1 MDEKI
6 LLERD
11 MNVELR
17 FVDKY
22 RSLILAISFS
32 VPVLW
37 IFLYP
42 VLFMGSGTRYFL
54 DTFAFVFLFAA
65 MALTLNLE
73 VGYLGLPNF
82 GKVAFVMIGAYS
94 YAMSNVAGL
103 NIFGIGEILTG
114 LIVAMLVTG
123 FSGVILSLPTLKLR
137 EDYFAI
143 VTIVAGEILRLVA
156 NNEESLGG
164 FSGFPVTN
172 FVFEE
177 FSPDVTMSGTN
188 LFFLDFI
195 VIIFFTILGV
205 SLYVYNKNKFEN
217 NFDMIKARKMAIQ
230 KSMNIQ
236 VWVGLLLIYFN
247 YKLVYQEF
255 ASISFDVFIIVQLI
269 LWYTLKFLINFSSD
283 KSDYLVYGS
292 VTLYIV
298 FGVISISTGD
308 ILNPGDTSINNT
320 NWYFMLLTGGVMYVV
335 YYIME
340 LIYHSPFG
348 RALRAI
354 REDDTSALSIGKS
367 LFGLRLRGL
376 ILSNVLTGFVAA
388 FYAMILS
395 NISPQAFL
403 PLLTFQL
410 YIMVIVGGTGNNKG
424 VIFGSIL
431 IQILIQGT
439 RRLSDVKIYYPFFT
453 NEDILGFGRLV
464 NPFNLALII
473 VGVTLIVFLIYA
485 PEGIFPEK
493 RDNNEEYQD
502 LLYLLDDGVVSGNKL
517 SLKIL
522 SKLVNVDVGKIKME
536 D

>member
-1 MDEKI
+1 M
-6 LLERD
+6 
-11 MNVELR
+11 
-17 FVDKY
+17 
-22 RSLILAISFS
+22 
-32 VPVLW
+32 
-37 IFLYP
+37 
-42 VLFMGSGTRYFL
+42 
-54 DTFAFVFLFAA
+54 
-65 MALTLNLE
+65 
-73 VGYLGLPNF
+73 
-82 GKVAFVMIGAYS
+82 
-94 YAMSNVAGL
+94 
-103 NIFGIGEILTG
+103 
-114 LIVAMLVTG
+114 
-123 FSGVILSLPTLKLR
+123 
-137 EDYFAI
+137 
-143 VTIVAGEILRLVA
+143 
-156 NNEESLGG
+156 
-164 FSGFPVTN
+164 
-172 FVFEE
+172 
-177 FSPDVTMSGTN
+177 
-188 LFFLDFI
+188 
-195 VIIFFTILGV
+195 
-205 SLYVYNKNKFEN
+205 
-217 NFDMIKARKMAIQ
+217 
-230 KSMNIQ
+230 
-236 VWVGLLLIYFN
+236 
-247 YKLVYQEF
+247 
-255 ASISFDVFIIVQLI
+255 
-269 LWYTLKFLINFSSD
+269 KFLINFTSD
-283 KSDYLVYGS
+283 KGDYLVYGS
-292 VTLYIV
+292 VALYIIL
-298 FGVISISTGD
+298 GIISLSMGD
-308 ILNPGDTSINNT
+308 ILRPGETSINNT
-320 NWYFMLLTGGVMYVV
+320 NWYFMLLTGGVMYIV

-376 ILSNVLTGFVAA
+376 ILSNILTGFVAA

-424 VIFGSIL
+424 VIFGAIL

-502 LLYLLDDGVVSGNKL
+502 LLYLLDEGVVNSNKL

-522 SKLVNVDVGKIKME
+522 SKLVNVDVGEIKME

>member
-1 MDEKI
+1 M
-6 LLERD
+6 
-11 MNVELR
+11 
-17 FVDKY
+17 
-22 RSLILAISFS
+22 
-32 VPVLW
+32 
-37 IFLYP
+37 
-42 VLFMGSGTRYFL
+42 
-54 DTFAFVFLFAA
+54 
-65 MALTLNLE
+65 
-73 VGYLGLPNF
+73 
-82 GKVAFVMIGAYS
+82 
-94 YAMSNVAGL
+94 
-103 NIFGIGEILTG
+103 
-114 LIVAMLVTG
+114 
-123 FSGVILSLPTLKLR
+123 
-137 EDYFAI
+137 
-143 VTIVAGEILRLVA
+143 
-156 NNEESLGG
+156 
-164 FSGFPVTN
+164 TN

-188 LFFLDFI
+188 LFLLDFI

-292 VTLYIV
+292 VTLYII

-431 IQILIQGT
+431 IQILIQG
-439 RRLSDVKIYYPFFT
+439 
-453 NEDILGFGRLV
+453 N
-464 NPFNLALII
+464 
-473 VGVTLIVFLIYA
+473 
-485 PEGIFPEK
+485 
-493 RDNNEEYQD
+493 
-502 LLYLLDDGVVSGNKL
+502 
-517 SLKIL
+517 
-522 SKLVNVDVGKIKME
+522 
-536 D
+536 